1 MKGSG
6 NMSTALVL
14 EGGGMRGMYTSGVL
28 DVMLEREI
36 PVDGILGVSA
46 GALFGVNY
54 FSGQRGRAIRYN
66 LKYAGDKRYMGV
78 RSLIRTGNLIGRE
91 FAFYEVPFTLDVFD
105 EEAFERSGGAFYA
118 VITNVRTGQAEY
130 VKIDN
135 VFEQMEVLRATS
147 AMPFVS
153 KPVRYG
159 KEYYLDGGIADSL
172 PVKECLDMGYDKVA
186 VVLTRPLEYRKK
198 PFGPAAEKAIRRKY
212 GHLEELTESILSR
225 YRVYNETVEELSRL
239 EKEGRILVIRPSRTV
254 KISRV
259 EKRRKKLMEMYRLG
273 ESDGREA
280 MERLEAY
287 LKA

>member
-1 MKGSG
+1 
-6 NMSTALVL
+6 MSTALVL

-105 EEAFERSGGAFYA
+105 EGAFERSGGAFYA

-153 KPVRYG
+153 KPVRVLSGRRHRRQHPGEKMPGYG
-159 KEYYLDGGIADSL
+159 L
-172 PVKECLDMGYDKVA
+172 
-186 VVLTRPLEYRKK
+186 
-198 PFGPAAEKAIRRKY
+198 
-212 GHLEELTESILSR
+212 
-225 YRVYNETVEELSRL
+225 
-239 EKEGRILVIRPSRTV
+239 
-254 KISRV
+254 
-259 EKRRKKLMEMYRLG
+259 
-273 ESDGREA
+273 
-280 MERLEAY
+280 
-287 LKA
+287 